1 MTPEAARAAAKLFVQ
16 ARAGRRRIDTLPEPL
31 APATLEDGY
40 AVQDA
45 YAALRGEAVAGWKI
59 GCTSTE
65 AQELLGVH
73 EPVAGRIFAS
83 VLHESPAE
91 LEGSAFFDRV
101 LETEFVFRMARD
113 LPPEGA
119 PYDRN
124 AVGDAVHTLHPGI
137 EIVDPRFTDW
147 LSVGAANLAADNC
160 VNGALVVGPGL
171 SDWRG
176 LDLPAARAVIELD
189 GVTRAEGAGAAVLGH
204 PLEPLVWLANHLVR
218 RGDMLRAGQY
228 VTTGTCAGVVDAA
241 PGQSARVLFD
251 GVGEAVVTF
260 TA

>member
-1 MTPEAARAAAKLFVQ
+1 MSPEAAQAAARMFAK
-16 ARAGRRRIDTLPEPL
+16 ARAERRRIDTLPEPV

-45 YAALRGEAVAGWKI
+45 YAALSGEEVAGWKI
-59 GCTSTE
+59 GCTSRE

-73 EPVAGRIFAS
+73 EPVAGRVFAS
-83 VLHESPAE
+83 VLHESPAT
-91 LEGSAFFDRV
+91 LDGAGFVDRV
-101 LETEFVFRMARD
+101 LETEFVFRLGAD
-113 LPPEGA
+113 LPPEGG
-119 PYDRN
+119 PYDR
-124 AVGDAVHTLHPGI
+124 DAVADAVASVHPGI

-147 LSVGAANLAADNC
+147 LSVGAANIAADNC

-171 SDWRG
+171 ADWRG
-176 LDLPAARAVIELD
+176 LDLAAARAAIELD
-189 GVTRAEGAGAAVLGH
+189 GECRAEGTGAAVLGH

-218 RGDMLRAGQY
+218 RGDALRAGQY

-241 PGQSARVLFD
+241 PGQSARVAFD
-251 GVGEAVVTF
+251 GVGEAAVTF